1 MFWFKSGNHQPLQS
15 ILIFSLSVKILR
27 SNPNV
32 MEVKYGC
39 LQTSSREKMMTTISV
54 FKKHFISSFIF
65 TGIFNN
71 ITSLLY
77 EDQQYVFHAY
87 MNFLRPRFKYAKC
100 DIRMTSNWNMS
111 RGTRTKNRVS
121 FKVDSDKLGTLC
133 FGFLNFFY
141 KEKNGNSPKHICPES
156 WWWG

>member
-1 MFWFKSGNHQPLQS
+1 MFWFKSGNPQPVQS
-15 ILIFSLSVKILR
+15 ILIFALSVKILR

-54 FKKHFISSFIF
+54 FRKHFISSFIF

-71 ITSLLY
+71 ITSRLH
-77 EDQQYVFHAY
+77 E
-87 MNFLRPRFKYAKC
+87 FLKAAVQIYAKC
-100 DIRMTSNWNMS
+100 DIRMSSNWNMS

-133 FGFLNFFY
+133 FEFLLIYFY
-141 KEKNGNSPKHICPES
+141 KEKNGNGPKHICPES